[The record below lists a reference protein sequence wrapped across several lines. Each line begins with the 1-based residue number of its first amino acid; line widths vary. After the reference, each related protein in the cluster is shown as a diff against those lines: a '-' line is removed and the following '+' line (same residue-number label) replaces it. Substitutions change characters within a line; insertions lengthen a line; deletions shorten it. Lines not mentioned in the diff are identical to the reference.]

1 MTSPVTFTC
10 DAFLDGRVTLRQ
22 PKPGFRSGLDA
33 VFLAAACPAQAGERV
48 LEAGCGAGAASLC
61 LLARVPGVSV
71 TGVEIDSGLAAL
83 ARENATKNDLAA
95 RFTIAN
101 ADLTASWTE
110 LEAAGLFR
118 EAYDHVI
125 ANPPFFEHGRT
136 RLSKDARNGRA
147 RAMAEG
153 GFEDWARFLAAAARP
168 SASAT
173 VIHTADALPQILAA
187 FDRRFGALSILPLH
201 PKAGAPAIRVI
212 VSGIKGS
219 RAPASIL
226 PGVVLHE
233 ADGAPT
239 AAATAILRHG
249 QSLSL
254 RA

>member
-1 MTSPVTFTC
+1 MTV
-10 DAFLDGRVTLRQ
+10 RQ
-22 PKPGFRSGLDA
+22 PRTGFRSGLDA
-33 VFLAAACPAQAGERV
+33 VFLAAACPAREGERV

-71 TGVEIDSGLAAL
+71 TGVDIDAGLVTL
-83 ARENATKNDLAA
+83 ARENATGNGLDG
-95 RFTIAN
+95 RFDVVN
-101 ADLTASWTE
+101 ADVTDTWTA

-118 EAYDHVI
+118 ETYDHVI

-136 RLSKDARNGRA
+136 RPSKDARNSRA

-187 FDRRFGALSILPLH
+187 FDRRFGAVSILPLH
-201 PKAGAPAIRVI
+201 PRNGAPAIRVI

-249 QSLSL
+249 QSLAL